1 MRGDVLGDSLR
12 KCQAIGGAK
21 PGWKA
26 RGGRIHTSQIRVPD
40 HVLSSMSCSIPLNN
54 RARRCYSCLAVPSCL
69 EALVPQHPPAA
80 RAIAGEPI
88 IYIVDDDESM
98 REALRRLFGSVGFK
112 VEMFASAAELL
123 RTKLSDVA
131 SCLVLDVRL
140 PGLSGLDFQA
150 ELAKANIHIPIIFM
164 TGHGD
169 IPMSVRAMKGG
180 AIDFLTK
187 PFRDQ
192 DMLDAVVK
200 AIEHDRER
208 READK
213 IVADLQALLETLTPR
228 EREVLAWVSSGRLN
242 KQIAAELGL
251 AEITVK
257 IHRGRIMQKMGARSL
272 ADLLRKAETLGV
284 GRIKP

>member
-1 MRGDVLGDSLR
+1 M
-12 KCQAIGGAK
+12 
-21 PGWKA
+21 
-26 RGGRIHTSQIRVPD
+26 
-40 HVLSSMSCSIPLNN
+40 
-54 RARRCYSCLAVPSCL
+54 AVPSCL

-123 RTKLSDVA
+123 RTKLPDVA

-150 ELAKANIHIPIIFM
+150 ELAKAAIHIPIIFM

-169 IPMSVRAMKGG
+169 IPMSVKAMKAG
-180 AIDFLTK
+180 AVDFLTK

-192 DMLDAVVK
+192 DMLDAVAA
-200 AIEHDRER
+200 AIERDRER
-208 READK
+208 RAEEK
-213 IVADLQALLETLTPR
+213 RLSDLRSHFETLTPR
-228 EREVLAWVSSGRLN
+228 EREVMGLVTAGLMN
-242 KQIAAELGL
+242 KQIAGELEL

-257 IHRGRIMQKMGARSL
+257 IHRGHIMQKMGARSL
-272 ADLLRKAETLGV
+272 ADLVRMAEVLGV
-284 GRIKP
+284 RRTKPEGI